1 MDNRIIAVNSNTYHG
16 FSLEEAVRGIA
27 RAGFRY
33 IELTAT
39 KGWTE
44 HVYPDMPMRDL
55 MRAQDMLRDAGLV
68 PFAMSGHT
76 NLTDPARAR
85 DFRDNIRL
93 AAFFGCRYIVSSI
106 GEAHLKDGHRA
117 DFDETCRCVSS
128 FIPDLKERDMLL
140 VLEVHGK
147 DHGTGRIL
155 SDMADRI
162 GSEYI
167 RVNYDTANAVFYG
180 HADPAKDLA
189 ECVNNVAYLHIK
201 DKAGP
206 DDTWDFPAPGKGRID
221 FDAVFSVLRQAGNM
235 SPFSVEIEFTPEGP
249 GNVQNVDAAVMDSA
263 AFFRAKGFAL

>member
-1 MDNRIIAVNSNTYHG
+1 MERIIAVNSNTYHG
-16 FSLEEAVRGIA
+16 YSLEEAVRGIA
-27 RAGFRY
+27 EAGFRY

-39 KGWTE
+39 QGWTE
-44 HVYPDMPMRDL
+44 HVFPDQPMRSL
-55 MRAQDMLRDAGLV
+55 LRAQDMLRDAHLT

-93 AAFFGCRYIVSSI
+93 ASFFGCRYVVSSV
-106 GEAHLKDGHRA
+106 GEAHLKDGHSA
-117 DFDETCRCVSS
+117 DADETARCISAFV
-128 FIPDLKERDMLL
+128 PELKARDMML

-155 SDMADRI
+155 GDLTEKI
-162 GSEYI
+162 GSEYVRI
-167 RVNYDTANAVFYG
+167 NYDTANAVFYG
-180 HADPAKDLA
+180 HADPARDLKA
-189 ECVNNVAYLHIK
+189 CVDKVAYLHIK

-221 FDAVFSVLRQAGNM
+221 FDAVFGVLREAGNM

-249 GNVQNVDAAVMDSA
+249 GSLENVDRAVLDSA
-263 AFFRAKGFAL
+263 AFFRSRGFVL